1 MDLGIKGKVA
11 LVAAGSQGLGKAS
24 ALSLAREGARVVICA
39 RTEETLLEAKS
50 EIEAEIGTGTGGEV
64 LALPADVTDEAAIT
78 ALVETVQRELGPVAI
93 LVNNAGGPPP
103 GHFDDLTDA
112 DWERTFELTLMSAV
126 RLTRAVLPDM
136 RAAKWGRVVNISSNC
151 VRQPIDPLFLSNSMR
166 LAVLGWAKSLANEVA
181 QDGIL
186 VNTVCPG
193 WTRTERVTN
202 LIATRAR
209 SENRP
214 EAEIEAE
221 ITATI
226 PLGRIGKPEELG
238 DTVAFLASERAG
250 YISGTT
256 VVVDGGTVKAP

>member
-1 MDLGIKGKVA
+1 MDLGINGKVA

-39 RTEETLLEAKS
+39 RTEETLHAAKS
-50 EIEAEIGTGTGGEV
+50 EIEAETGGKV
-64 LALPADVTDEAAIT
+64 LALPTDVTDAAAIT
-78 ALVETVQRELGPVAI
+78 ALVNKVRGELGPVAI

-103 GHFDDLTDA
+103 GLFDSLTDA

-193 WTRTERVTN
+193 WTRTERVTS

-209 SENRP
+209 TENRT

-221 ITATI
+221 ITATV
-226 PLGRIGKPEELG
+226 PLGRIGKPEELA